1 MMQQV
6 GCSQTL
12 SVSTTCSRVR
22 LRLECS
28 LNTTS
33 GLMRS
38 NRQSSVQC
46 KRQESR
52 PGAEQLTQLY
62 ICAQKIA
69 TQIKEIVE
77 TFMMA
82 VRLAILLN
90 YEKQRAQADKFQLA
104 TKRAQTQL
112 GSTNLQ
118 TRAVAISAS
127 LSSSIRIGSRSYS
140 RSDATTR

>member
-1 MMQQV
+1 
-6 GCSQTL
+6 
-12 SVSTTCSRVR
+12 
-22 LRLECS
+22 
-28 LNTTS
+28 
-33 GLMRS
+33 MRS

-46 KRQESR
+46 KRQGSHPE
-52 PGAEQLTQLY
+52 AEQLTQLY

-69 TQIKEIVE
+69 MQTKEIVE

-90 YEKQRAQADKFQLA
+90 YEKQKAQADKFQLA
-104 TKRAQTQL
+104 TKRAQMQL

-118 TRAVAISAS
+118 TRAVAILAS
-127 LSSSIRIGSRSYS
+127 LLSSIRIGSRSYS